1 MEGDTYPSGT
11 TGSVDMTWTTS
22 SWAWKVLASPSAV
35 WKARPGLRLDGFVD
49 AALVHDPVEGAESHG
64 HVGTGAAV
72 EAALPG
78 RILLGVDWGFGWQAR
93 DREGRRGTHVVRIT
107 AYRIL

>member
-35 WKARPGLRLDGFVD
+35 WKARRE
-49 AALVHDPVEGAESHG
+49 AEEKSEG
-64 HVGTGAAV
+64 
-72 EAALPG
+72 
-78 RILLGVDWGFGWQAR
+78 
-93 DREGRRGTHVVRIT
+93 
-107 AYRIL
+107 